1 MSTPDPLPSRP
12 PTSWDGLRTMLRAL
26 MDLLLDFSFKR
37 FVTPHLI
44 RLLYALSLG
53 AALLA
58 ALGWMFKGFTEGS
71 VFYGL
76 FTFVTGPVAFLLYM
90 ISARVAMEVI
100 LAIIEIAERMRQK

>member
-1 MSTPDPLPSRP
+1 
-12 PTSWDGLRTMLRAL
+12 MLRAL

-58 ALGWMFKGFTEGS
+58 SLTWMFSGGEGS
-71 VFYGL
+71 MLYGL
-76 FTFVTGPVAFLLYM
+76 FKFITGPLAFLLYM
-90 ISARVAMEVI
+90 ITARVMMEVVM
-100 LAIIEIAERMRQK
+100 AIIEIAEKVRKM

>member
-1 MSTPDPLPSRP
+1 MSQPGSNQPEPSTTWTNVRA
-12 PTSWDGLRTMLRAL
+12 MLRAL

-58 ALGWMFKGFTEGS
+58 ALTWMFSGGGDS
-71 VFYGL
+71 WLYGMFKFL
-76 FTFVTGPVAFLLYM
+76 TGPLAFLLYM
-90 ISARVAMEVI
+90 ITARVTMEVA
-100 LAIIEIAERMRQK
+100 LAIIEIAEKARKM

>member
-1 MSTPDPLPSRP
+1 
-12 PTSWDGLRTMLRAL
+12 
-26 MDLLLDFSFKR
+26 
-37 FVTPHLI
+37 
-44 RLLYALSLG
+44 
-53 AALLA
+53 
-58 ALGWMFKGFTEGS
+58 MFRGFIEGS

>member
-1 MSTPDPLPSRP
+1 MSQPAPSTPPAT
-12 PTSWDGLRTMLRAL
+12 TSWTNIRAMLRAL

-58 ALGWMFKGFTEGS
+58 SLTWMFSGRGDDGIL
-71 VFYGL
+71 YGL
-76 FTFVTGPVAFLLYM
+76 FKFLTGPLAFLLYM
-90 ISARVAMEVI
+90 ITARVTMEVA
-100 LAIIEIAERMRQK
+100 LAIIELAEKARRM

>member
-1 MSTPDPLPSRP
+1 MSSPDPLPTTP
-12 PTSWDGLRTMLRAL
+12 PNSWTDLRAMLRAL

-53 AALLA
+53 AAVLA
-58 ALGWMFKGFTEGS
+58 SLTWMFSGGDSFISGM
-71 VFYGL
+71 L
-76 FTFVTGPVAFLLYM
+76 RFVTGPLAFLLYM
-90 ISARVAMEVI
+90 ISARVMMEVV

>member
-1 MSTPDPLPSRP
+1 
-12 PTSWDGLRTMLRAL
+12 MLRAL

-53 AALLA
+53 AAVLA
-58 ALGWMFKGFTEGS
+58 SLTWMFSGGDFISGM
-71 VFYGL
+71 L
-76 FTFVTGPVAFLLYM
+76 RFVTGPLAFLLYM

-100 LAIIEIAERMRQK
+100 LAIIEIAERMREK

>member
-1 MSTPDPLPSRP
+1 MSQPGSNQPS
-12 PTSWDGLRTMLRAL
+12 TSTTWTNIRAMLRAL

-58 ALGWMFKGFTEGS
+58 ALTWMFSGGGDQGWL
-71 VFYGL
+71 YGM
-76 FTFVTGPVAFLLYM
+76 FKFITGPLAFLLYM
-90 ISARVAMEVI
+90 ISARVIMEVV
-100 LAIIEIAERMRQK
+100 LAIIEIAEKVRKM

>member
-1 MSTPDPLPSRP
+1 
-12 PTSWDGLRTMLRAL
+12 MLRAL

-53 AALLA
+53 AAVLA
-58 ALGWMFKGFTEGS
+58 SLTWMFSGGFSISGI
-71 VFYGL
+71 FR
-76 FTFVTGPVAFLLYM
+76 FVTGPLAFLLYM
-90 ISARVAMEVI
+90 ISARVMMEVV